1 MGKKGR
7 LRGEE
12 GARKGRGCMG
22 HEAGVIMRRR
32 EEIRAG
38 NVTDHIA
45 DVSGNTAHVG
55 SNILQPLRRC

>member
-1 MGKKGR
+1 
-7 LRGEE
+7 
-12 GARKGRGCMG
+12 MG